1 MSEYLPF
8 YISLKNKECLV
19 VGGGKVAER
28 KIKNIVSSKASITVV
43 APDVTAYIKRL
54 SENSKV
60 VWINR
65 NFSFDDLDGKFVV
78 FAATDDEQLNE
89 KIALYCEQNG
99 VLVNVAKPGK
109 KGNFI
114 VPSFINRKGFGI
126 AISTMGDFP
135 FFAALVKKDL
145 EKKADI
151 YQKLLTILKPF
162 RACLLTKK
170 ERNSYNKLSFE
181 LLFNEDVFRSIENGK
196 IEEVKKVAESIF
208 ISSKLLKGK

>member
-1 MSEYLPF
+1 MKLSEYLPF
-8 YISLKNKECLV
+8 YISLKDKECLV

-28 KIKNIVSSKASITVV
+28 KIKNIVSSKAFITVV

-54 SENSKV
+54 VENSKV
-60 VWINR
+60 AWIDR
-65 NFSFDDLDGKFVV
+65 NFSFNDLDGKFVV

-89 KIALYCEQNG
+89 KIALYCEKKG

-114 VPSFINRKGFGI
+114 VPSFINKKNFGI

-135 FFAALVKKDL
+135 FFSALVKKDL
-145 EKKADI
+145 EKRVDVYKE
-151 YQKLLTILKPF
+151 LLTILKPF

-170 ERNSYNKLSFE
+170 DRNSYNKLISK
-181 LLFNEDVFRSIENGK
+181 LLFNEDVFRAIENGE

-208 ISSKLLKGK
+208 ISSKL